1 LHDEV
6 ILSRRSRIE
15 DGVEEISAAGSPA
28 VVGGHYAIYT
38 NASHPHAAAFF
49 IDFALSAEGSKILAA
64 TGRVHRR
71 KGMKS
76 FYEELS
82 DMDEKGVPL
91 RVITPEE
98 TEEVRKPMEK
108 IMKELLVK

>member
-1 LHDEV
+1 
-6 ILSRRSRIE
+6 
-15 DGVEEISAAGSPA
+15 
-28 VVGGHYAIYT
+28 
-38 NASHPHAAAFF
+38 
-49 IDFALSAEGSKILAA
+49 
-64 TGRVHRR
+64 
-71 KGMKS
+71 MKS

-91 RVITPEE
+91 RVITPDE